1 MIKDLKVFIYLIYLI
16 IGLSGLNACSS
27 ANNKP
32 VSIGFSRDSTTIL
45 LKNIDPAGLH
55 QLQTMGSMDSLS
67 EALVHVLDTPAD
79 EDSTGIEQEVP
90 GKIRLL
96 KDALEFRPL
105 KPFARGRQYLV
116 TSYLNVRFGNLQ
128 NALKGTLSNRV
139 KPTQQL
145 LKR

>member
-1 MIKDLKVFIYLIYLI
+1 MIKDLKVFIYLIF
-16 IGLSGLNACSS
+16 GLSGLNACSS

-32 VSIGFSRDSTTIL
+32 VSIGFSPDSTAIL
-45 LKNIDPAGLH
+45 LKNIDPAGLY
-55 QLQTMGSMDSLS
+55 QLQGMGSMDSLP
-67 EALVHVLDTPAD
+67 EALVRVLDTPAD

-96 KDALEFRPL
+96 KDGLEFKPL
-105 KPFARGRQYLV
+105 KPFAHGRQYLV

-128 NALKGTLSNRV
+128 SALKGTLSNRV